1 MNLKHFDKLRVTSL
15 ILNSFYQHCQA
26 ELVEAL
32 FFYSRRKNDPSTSSG
47 RTVNMMQRII
57 VLSSKQ
63 KGRRDIGHAALLQF
77 RLLDYSTMTET
88 ARRLETTK
96 LDNVNP
102 QA

>member
-1 MNLKHFDKLRVTSL
+1 
-15 ILNSFYQHCQA
+15 
-26 ELVEAL
+26 
-32 FFYSRRKNDPSTSSG
+32 
-47 RTVNMMQRII
+47 MMQRII